1 MKKVLSCLLLILPF
15 LGFGQKYAFQSY
27 STEEG
32 LPQTQVTAFC
42 EDDDGYLW
50 VGTLGGL
57 AKFNGKDF
65 TTFSPKDGLLNNRIQ
80 TLFLDSGR
88 LWVGHDGGISCLE
101 KNTFKSIA
109 LPGSEKSRNVTK
121 ILRYKGRIIVCA
133 ERGGGLFELVG
144 NKLMP
149 VALPVEEGFSERSVK
164 SIRAAAIVGEY
175 LYLATR
181 LGILKTKDLKTFVYE
196 EGIEKGDLGSFY
208 GVEVNEKEI
217 FFVSYNNGIF
227 RKNIRTGKILHHPK
241 SEKLNAI
248 LGCEL
253 DNKGILWLYSHS
265 SNHVLRFSTTKKFDQ
280 ISEASGLP
288 EKSEVDCIYSD
299 LSGNIWIGLRG
310 KGMFRFPGEQFKC
323 YDRSNGFKSDLFLSG
338 FEGKNGAFYFG
349 SFDAGLIKRERDGST
364 HEIKV
369 GSLTVWAAQANVDG
383 ANWFGT
389 GAGLVSLDANDE
401 MTTYTEEDGVPGF
414 KVSAFYKVGPREMYI
429 GGNAGISRYKNGVLT
444 KLHDVDSLEVGTVRG
459 FVMIDDVLVFA
470 TNLGLFQFKDRKIST
485 YRNVESVTYSITKD
499 KFRNIWFGTEEGLYR
514 IRENKIEQVELRSD
528 PGSNFINFINERDGR
543 LYVGSNNGLFVV
555 SDLNSN
561 EPTIRRFGLSE
572 GVINLETNLNSGFFD
587 SKGNFWFGTASG
599 LVCFDVHLEEK
610 KREVPKIQLRSI
622 LLNYQNFNFGDYSA
636 DLDEDGFPRS
646 LNLPYSKNNLIFE
659 LDGISLAN
667 HNGLCYQFLLE
678 GLNEKWSPLSTNPVI
693 TFTSLPAGEYLLR
706 MRSVDMD
713 GQESKELVIPFT
725 IRPAFYKTWWFIA
738 LSALIFGGLV
748 LLFFRFRL
756 KRINEANEKEKLE
769 FKSRLLSLEQQS
781 MNASMNR
788 HFVFNSL
795 NSIQY
800 FINTQDRISANKYLT
815 NFAKLI
821 RKNLD
826 TATVDGNMITL
837 EEELERLELYLSLE
851 SMRFKDRFD
860 YEISAKGVE
869 TDSILIPAMILQPF
883 VENSI
888 IHGILPNQ
896 EKKGKI
902 SLTVEEENGYLLLAV
917 EDNGIGVNQSITK
930 KVDMEGDHRSKG
942 MEITSKRI
950 DLIQKISNND
960 ISLVGPYEVYN
971 DDRSIKGTRVLLKI
985 PLNNLEN

>member
-1 MKKVLSCLLLILPF
+1 MKIVFSCLLLILPL
-15 LGFGQKYAFQSY
+15 LGWGQKYAFQSY

-57 AKFNGKDF
+57 AKFNGQSF

-80 TLFLDSGR
+80 TLYIDSGR
-88 LWVGHDGGISCLE
+88 LWVGHDGGISYYE
-101 KNTFKSIA
+101 KNTFKNIA
-109 LPGSEKSRNVTK
+109 LPGSEKSRNVKK
-121 ILRYKGRIIVCA
+121 ILRYKGRILVCA

-144 NKLMP
+144 KQLKP
-149 VALPVEEGFSERSVK
+149 VALPIEEGFSERSVK
-164 SIRAAAIVGEY
+164 SIRTAAVVGEY

-181 LGILKTKDLKTFVYE
+181 VGVLKTKDLKTFVYE
-196 EGIEKGDLGSFY
+196 KGIEKGDLGSFY
-208 GVEVNEKEI
+208 GIEANDKEI
-217 FFVSYNNGIF
+217 FFVSFSNGIY
-227 RKNIRTGKILHHPK
+227 RKNISTGKITHYPR
-241 SEKLNAI
+241 ENGLNNL
-248 LGCEL
+248 LGSEL
-253 DNKGILWLYSHS
+253 DSRGVLWLYS
-265 SNHVLRFSTTKKFDQ
+265 SNRVLKFSTTKKYDQ
-280 ISEASGLP
+280 LSEASGLP
-288 EKSEVDCIYSD
+288 ENNEVDCIYSD
-299 LSGNIWIGLRG
+299 LSGNIWIGSSG

-323 YDRSNGFKSDLFLSG
+323 YDRSNGFRSDVFLSG
-338 FEGKNGAFYFG
+338 FEARNGAFYFG
-349 SFDAGLIKRERDGST
+349 TFDEGVVKRERNGT
-364 HEIKV
+364 TIPINV
-369 GSLTVWAAQANVDG
+369 GSLTVWATQPNVDG
-383 ANWFGT
+383 LNWFGT
-389 GAGLVSLDANDE
+389 GAGLVSLDANDNV
-401 MTTYTEEDGVPGF
+401 TTYTEADGVPGF

-429 GGNAGISRYKNGVLT
+429 GGNAGIARYKDGVIQ
-444 KLHDVDSLEVGTVRG
+444 KLHDVDSMEVGTVRG
-459 FVMIDDVLVFA
+459 FVMIDNVLVFA
-470 TNLGLFQFKDRKIST
+470 TNLGLFQYKNGRIST
-485 YRNVESVTYSITKD
+485 YRNVESVTYSVTKD
-499 KFRNIWFGTEEGLYR
+499 DYHNVWFGTEEGLYR
-514 IRENKIEQVELRSD
+514 IRNNKIEQIELRSD

-543 LYVGSNNGLFVV
+543 LYVGSNNGLFVL
-555 SDLNSN
+555 SDLNAAK
-561 EPTIRRFGLSE
+561 PVIRRFGLSE

-622 LLNYQNFNFGDYSA
+622 LLNYQDFNFNDYSLE
-636 DLDEDGFPRS
+636 LDEDGFPKS
-646 LNLPYSKNNLIFE
+646 LDLPNSKNNLIFE

-678 GLNEKWSPLSTNPVI
+678 GLNETWSPLSTNPMI

-706 MRSVDMD
+706 MRSVDVD
-713 GQESKELVIPFT
+713 GQESEELVIPFT
-725 IRPAFYKTWWFIA
+725 IRPAFYRTWWFIT
-738 LSALIFGGLV
+738 LSALFCGGLV

-756 KRINEANEKEKLE
+756 KRINEANEKERLE

-837 EEELERLELYLSLE
+837 DEELERLELYLSLE

-860 YEISAKGVE
+860 YKIDVEGIE

-896 EKKGKI
+896 EKKGYI
-902 SLTVEEENGYLLLAV
+902 LLTVKEENGYLLLSV
-917 EDNGIGVNQSITK
+917 EDNGIGVNQSMSNK
-930 KVDMEGDHRSKG
+930 GDMEGDHRSKG

-950 DLIQKISNND
+950 ELIQKISNND

-971 DDRSIKGTRVLLKI
+971 DDRSVNGTRVLLKI
-985 PLNNLEN
+985 PLNNLDS

>member
-80 TLFLDSGR
+80 SLFYDQGI
-88 LWVGHDGGISCLE
+88 LWVGHDGGISYLE
-101 KNTFKSIA
+101 NNTFKSVE
-109 LPGSEKSRNVTK
+109 LPGSEKSRNITEIV
-121 ILRYKGRIIVCA
+121 RYKGRIIVCT
-133 ERGGGLFELVG
+133 ERGGGLFELKD
-144 NKLMP
+144 NQFKPLT
-149 VALPVEEGFSERSVK
+149 LPKEEGQDEKWIK
-164 SIRAAAIVGEY
+164 SIRAACVIDGY

-181 LGILKTKDLKTFVYE
+181 VGVLKTNDLKTFVYE
-196 EGIEKGDLGSFY
+196 EGLEKGEKGSY
-208 GVEVNEKEI
+208 WGIESDGEEI
-217 FFVSYNNGIF
+217 YFVSFDNGVY
-227 RKNIRTGKILHHPK
+227 RKDIKTGRIKHFLRDDLMNDLTG
-241 SEKLNAI
+241 S
-248 LGCEL
+248 EL
-253 DNKGILWLYSHS
+253 DDKGVLWVYSERR
-265 SNHVLRFSTTKKFDQ
+265 VLK
-280 ISEASGLP
+280 ISMNDKSVEMNLVSGLP
-288 EKSEVDCIYSD
+288 DNNEVECVYNDR
-299 LSGNIWIGLRG
+299 SGNIWIGSSG

-323 YDRSNGFKSDLFLSG
+323 YDRSNGLISDVFVSG
-338 FEGKNGAFYFG
+338 FEAEDGTFYLG
-349 SFDAGLIKRERDGST
+349 SFDEGVIKRFPDGST
-364 HEIKV
+364 KV
-369 GSLTVWAAQANVDG
+369 IDVGAATIWAAQPDVDG
-383 ANWFGT
+383 LNWFGT
-389 GAGLVSLDANDE
+389 GGKGLISLDANDNV
-401 MTTYTEEDGVPGF
+401 TKYSTDDGIPGY
-414 KVSAFYKVGPREMYI
+414 KISAFYKVGPREMYI
-429 GGNAGISRYKNGVLT
+429 GGNAGISLYKNGVIK
-444 KLHDVDSLEVGTVRG
+444 KLHNVDSLEVGTVRE
-459 FVMIDDVLVFA
+459 FVFIDDVLVFA
-470 TNLGLFQFKDRKIST
+470 TNLGLFQYKDKRVSP
-485 YRNVESVTYSITKD
+485 YRGIESVTYSITKD
-499 KFRNIWFGTEEGLYR
+499 QYGNIWFGTEEGLFR
-514 IRENKIEQVELRSD
+514 IKGNKIEQVELRDD
-528 PGSNFINFINERDGR
+528 PGSNYINFLDARDGS
-543 LYVGSNNGLFVV
+543 LYVGSNNGLFV
-555 SDLNSN
+555 LNQLDADS
-561 EPTIRRFGLSE
+561 PVIKRFGLGE
-572 GVINLETNLNSGFFD
+572 GIINLETNLNSSFFD
-587 SKGNFWFGTASG
+587 SKGNYWFGTASG
-599 LVCFDVHLEEK
+599 LVCFDVQLGSV
-610 KREVPKIQLRSI
+610 KREPPRINMKSI
-622 LLNYQNFNFGDYSA
+622 LLNYQVFDYKQYS
-636 DLDEDGFPRS
+636 DQLDENGFPTNLS
-646 LNLPYSKNNLIFE
+646 LPNSKNNLIFE

-667 HNGLCYQFLLE
+667 HSGLRYQFLLE
-678 GLNEKWSPLSTNPVI
+678 GLNETWSPLSTNPTVN
-693 TFTSLPAGEYLLR
+693 FTSLPAGEYILH
-706 MRSVDMD
+706 MRSVDID
-713 GQESKELVIPFT
+713 GQESEEIVVPFT
-725 IRPAFYKTWWFIA
+725 IRSAFYNTWWFIGLCILVLA
-738 LSALIFGGLV
+738 GLV
-748 LLFFRFRL
+748 FTFFRFRVR
-756 KRINEANEKEKLE
+756 RINEANEKEKLE